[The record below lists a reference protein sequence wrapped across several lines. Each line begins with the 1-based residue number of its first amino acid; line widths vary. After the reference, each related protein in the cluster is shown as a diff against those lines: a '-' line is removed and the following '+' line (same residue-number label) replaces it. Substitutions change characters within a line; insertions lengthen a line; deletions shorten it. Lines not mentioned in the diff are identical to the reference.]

1 MKKIILA
8 SLLATSAVSA
18 HASDILL
25 SKSIKSGL
33 RTKIERDLSLL
44 SAFKF
49 KGDTSEQTLKLMGLN
64 SLNAVSAED
73 WLEERVNYVIEEN
86 ALSPLKLLLKKSIFI
101 EREGVLFP
109 NPNSVPHALA
119 TGHLAA
125 EEEGMVVM
133 SNIGAGLYMAGKAE
147 KKVYGMKI
155 SRGLL
160 KPGLKV
166 AVESPRT
173 GIIQIGEGLFA
184 REATIN
190 NNNQDALANSINRL
204 GTFFHEARHSDGN
217 ASSLGF
223 AHTKCPAGHD
233 MEGAYACDENL
244 NGPYTIGAV
253 MTAEM
258 LKSCNDS
265 CSEREKEILKI
276 IILDSQSRVMKT
288 TKTGA
293 ATTNWDATP
302 ESL

>member
-1 MKKIILA
+1 MKKLILA
-8 SLLATSAVSA
+8 SLLATTTLSAG
-18 HASDILL
+18 ASDIML

-33 RTKIERDLSLL
+33 RTKIERDLKLL

-49 KGDTSEQTLKLMGLN
+49 KGDTAEENLKLLGLS
-64 SLNAVSAED
+64 SLNAATAED

-86 ALSPLKLLLKKSIFI
+86 ALSPLKLLLKKSIFV
-101 EREGVLFP
+101 ERENVNFP
-109 NPNSVPHALA
+109 NPGILPHALA
-119 TGHLAA
+119 TSHMSE
-125 EEEGMVVM
+125 EEEGIVVM

-147 KKVYGMKI
+147 RKVYGMKI

-160 KPGLKV
+160 KSGLKV

-184 REATIN
+184 REVTVN
-190 NNNQDALANSINRL
+190 NNNPDSIANSINRL

-217 ASSLGF
+217 AKSLGF
-223 AHTKCPAGHD
+223 AHVKCPAGHD

-244 NGPYTIGAV
+244 NGPYTVGAV

-258 LKSCNDS
+258 LKGCNDS
-265 CSEREKEILKI
+265 CTEREKEILKI
-276 IILDSQSRVMKT
+276 IILDSQGRVLKT
-288 TKTGA
+288 TKTGQP
-293 ATTNWDATP
+293 TTNWDPTP